1 MLERQGVRKSELC
14 ALLYANELPASEL
27 PDEHTDERDL
37 LFALDPAGLG
47 SRLVRRLSSEGIAAD
62 AAVVA
67 APTDADDAA
76 ADGATAAA
84 AVAATASPAA
94 AATAGAAGTADAPES
109 AVAPAVTP
117 VTIAAASIDLFH
129 TTWEAHCLDGQ
140 PLDAAA
146 SQPWGNPALATLAGS
161 RVVGLSVSS
170 GTPPAAPEADA
181 DGECDDADD
190 ALGEDSQLAFAVA
203 RPLLLSNILYT
214 EGLPV
219 WQPDT
224 KREF

>member
-27 PDEHTDERDL
+27 PDECTDERDL
-37 LFALDPAGLG
+37 FFALDPPELG
-47 SRLVRRLSSEGIAAD
+47 SRLVRRLLAEAVATTPADAAD
-62 AAVVA
+62 A
-67 APTDADDAA
+67 DADADADGVTA
-76 ADGATAAA
+76 AD

-94 AATAGAAGTADAPES
+94 TGTADAPES
-109 AVAPAVTP
+109 AVVPVVTP
-117 VTIAAASIDLFH
+117 VAIAAATSIELFH
-129 TTWEAHCLDGQ
+129 TTWEAHSLDGQ

-146 SQPWGNPALATLAGS
+146 SQSWGNPALVTLWGS
-161 RVVGLSVSS
+161 RVAGLSVSS
-170 GTPPAAPEADA
+170 EMPPVAPEADA

-190 ALGEDSQLAFAVA
+190 ALGEDSQLAFAAA
-203 RPLLLSNILYT
+203 RPSLLSNILYT

>member
-1 MLERQGVRKSELC
+1 MHKAQCGARERRSIISEL
-14 ALLYANELPASEL
+14 N
-27 PDEHTDERDL
+27 R
-37 LFALDPAGLG
+37 
-47 SRLVRRLSSEGIAAD
+47 V
-62 AAVVA
+62 
-67 APTDADDAA
+67 
-76 ADGATAAA
+76 
-84 AVAATASPAA
+84 
-94 AATAGAAGTADAPES
+94 
-109 AVAPAVTP
+109 
-117 VTIAAASIDLFH
+117 
-129 TTWEAHCLDGQ
+129 
-140 PLDAAA
+140 
-146 SQPWGNPALATLAGS
+146 TLAGS

-170 GTPPAAPEADA
+170 ETPPAAPEVDA

>member
-37 LFALDPAGLG
+37 FFALDAADLG
-47 SRLVRRLSSEGIAAD
+47 SRLVRRLLSEAVVTTPAAD
-62 AAVVA
+62 
-67 APTDADDAA
+67 DADDADD
-76 ADGATAAA
+76 ADGATAADA
-84 AVAATASPAA
+84 DAVAAT
-94 AATAGAAGTADAPES
+94 ATAGAAGTADVPVES
-109 AVAPAVTP
+109 AVAPVVTP
-117 VTIAAASIDLFH
+117 VAIAAASIELFH
-129 TTWEAHCLDGQ
+129 TTWAAHCLDGQ

-146 SQPWGNPALATLAGS
+146 SQPWGNPALVTLWGS
-161 RVVGLSVSS
+161 RVAGLSVISE
-170 GTPPAAPEADA
+170 TPPAAPEVDA

-190 ALGEDSQLAFAVA
+190 ALGGDSQLAFAAA
-203 RPLLLSNILYT
+203 RPSLLSNILYT